1 MNGANIP
8 HLCGGIFFGLLL
20 ETMKPRSKAR
30 DMLNGGTDGLTA
42 NNLYNALIEVVTGES
57 ISSKGNTYSK
67 SVSNY
72 KNCVSSKGA
81 YVPFT
86 DSITRSTFDTK
97 FNEDSTELIKR
108 VSVLVDKYLNKDKC
122 EWLVRAL
129 IDIMQIEQ
137 LNVEVFVNYTDK
149 LSVRELDNV
158 DTIYFIPFFLSVL
171 DYIIVKCPDCE
182 SGRPT
187 FEAWYKQSSTRG
199 KWEFKSDIGNGIKH
213 INVLFDVLE
222 PSKLIT
228 YEYVDYPDNEVE
240 NNEGIDNITKV
251 ESSLFNYFKEEFDCV
266 LKYLIDTDPCAE
278 PIYIGIYDEIDRL
291 LMKWEFDVMKISSFE
306 ERKLAQ
312 DIIQNILSYK
322 YYISDIFL
330 KPINNKYL
338 YVRNSTDDET
348 RRLYD
353 ELMPKSF
360 ELRNNM
366 CELYKRLWTTV

>member
-1 MNGANIP
+1 M
-8 HLCGGIFFGLLL
+8 
-20 ETMKPRSKAR
+20 
-30 DMLNGGTDGLTA
+30 
-42 NNLYNALIEVVTGES
+42 
-57 ISSKGNTYSK
+57 
-67 SVSNY
+67 
-72 KNCVSSKGA
+72 
-81 YVPFT
+81 
-86 DSITRSTFDTK
+86 
-97 FNEDSTELIKR
+97 
-108 VSVLVDKYLNKDKC
+108 
-122 EWLVRAL
+122 
-129 IDIMQIEQ
+129 
-137 LNVEVFVNYTDK
+137 
-149 LSVRELDNV
+149 
-158 DTIYFIPFFLSVL
+158 
-171 DYIIVKCPDCE
+171 
-182 SGRPT
+182 
-187 FEAWYKQSSTRG
+187 
-199 KWEFKSDIGNGIKH
+199 
-213 INVLFDVLE
+213 
-222 PSKLIT
+222 T

-240 NNEGIDNITKV
+240 NNEEIANKAKV
-251 ESSLFNYFKEEFDCV
+251 ENNFFNCFKEEFDCV

-322 YYISDIFL
+322 YYRSDIFL

>member
-1 MNGANIP
+1 M
-8 HLCGGIFFGLLL
+8 
-20 ETMKPRSKAR
+20 
-30 DMLNGGTDGLTA
+30 
-42 NNLYNALIEVVTGES
+42 
-57 ISSKGNTYSK
+57 
-67 SVSNY
+67 
-72 KNCVSSKGA
+72 
-81 YVPFT
+81 
-86 DSITRSTFDTK
+86 
-97 FNEDSTELIKR
+97 
-108 VSVLVDKYLNKDKC
+108 
-122 EWLVRAL
+122 
-129 IDIMQIEQ
+129 
-137 LNVEVFVNYTDK
+137 
-149 LSVRELDNV
+149 
-158 DTIYFIPFFLSVL
+158 
-171 DYIIVKCPDCE
+171 
-182 SGRPT
+182 
-187 FEAWYKQSSTRG
+187 
-199 KWEFKSDIGNGIKH
+199 
-213 INVLFDVLE
+213 
-222 PSKLIT
+222 
-228 YEYVDYPDNEVE
+228 E

>member
-1 MNGANIP
+1 MDGANIP

-30 DMLNGGTDGLTA
+30 DMLKGGTDGLTA

-108 VSVLVDKYLNKDKC
+108 VSALVDKYLNKDKC

-182 SGRPT
+182 FGRPT
-187 FEAWYKQSSTRG
+187 FEAWHKQSGTRG

-251 ESSLFNYFKEEFDCV
+251 ENSFFNYFKEEFDCV

-278 PIYIGIYDEIDRL
+278 TICIGICDEIDRL
-291 LMKWEFDVMKISSFE
+291 LMKWKFDVMKISGFE
-306 ERKLAQ
+306 ERKIAQ
-312 DIIQNILSYK
+312 DVIQNILSYK